1 MAGSGIPS
9 FDAQTRAF
17 RLAREVLAL
26 HLRGARVTDGSET
39 EVLTHEVLPAVER
52 ISRGVGL
59 TARAQRLDSA
69 TARDLLAREGLL
81 SSFAPP
87 GDDADRAA
95 AAREREAM
103 SRRGERRIDL
113 TAGNALAAA
122 NHAQL
127 VFALIPRLPA
137 DLVTWPRFRI
147 GNGYADV
154 AAPHGVGEVLERVG
168 EMETVLWRTAAGR
181 DIEADERLRRTYAFC
196 ETACWL
202 DLRFGAA

>member
-26 HLRGARVTDGSET
+26 HLLGRHVADGSET
-39 EVLTHEVLPAVER
+39 DVLTHEVLPAVER

-69 TARDLLAREGLL
+69 TTRDLLAREGLL

-87 GDDADRAA
+87 GDEADRTA

-103 SRRGERRIDL
+103 SRGERRIDL
-113 TAGNALAAA
+113 TAGHALAAA

-127 VFALIPRLPA
+127 VFAMIPRLPA

-154 AAPHGVGEVLERVG
+154 LAPRGVGEVLERVD

-202 DLRFGAA
+202 DLRFAAD

>member
-1 MAGSGIPS
+1 MSGSGISS

-26 HLRGARVTDGSET
+26 HLASRRRTDRSET
-39 EVLTHEVLPAVER
+39 EVLTREVLPAVER

-69 TARDLLAREGLL
+69 TTRDLLAREGLL

-87 GDDADRAA
+87 TDEADRVAA
-95 AAREREAM
+95 ERERETLA
-103 SRRGERRIDL
+103 RDGRRRIDL
-113 TAGNALAAA
+113 TAGHALAAA
-122 NHAQL
+122 NHAEL

-137 DLVTWPRFRI
+137 DLVTWPRFRL

-154 AAPHGVGEVLERVG
+154 LAPHGVGEVLERVE

-181 DIEADERLRRTYAFC
+181 DVEADERVRRTYAFC

-202 DLRFGAA
+202 DLRLAAG